1 MRHRLPYIFK
11 SKLFA
16 SPLGGPLLGCVL
28 AVIFAP
34 FPLTAA
40 PPAGAIVIT
49 GARLIDGTGRPP
61 IEKGVLVLRDGR
73 IAAAG
78 AEGSVALPADG
89 HNIDLSGRTIMPG
102 LISAH
107 SHLGLVQGVSAAN
120 PANYTRENVARQLL
134 QYERYGVTAVMSL
147 GVNRDIL
154 YTWRDQQRAGN
165 LPGADIFTA
174 DRGLG
179 VPGGAPPFPVP
190 VDQMYRPKTP
200 DEARA
205 DVREMAARHPDIL
218 KLWLDDIFGTMP
230 KMEPAIYQAARL
242 PKPTRRSMRRT
253 GRACAWRGTS
263 FTSTTPRRCSRPV
276 SM

>member
-134 QYERYGVTAVMSL
+134 QYERYG
-147 GVNRDIL
+147 
-154 YTWRDQQRAGN
+154 
-165 LPGADIFTA
+165 
-174 DRGLG
+174 
-179 VPGGAPPFPVP
+179 
-190 VDQMYRPKTP
+190 
-200 DEARA
+200 A